1 MRGAPGPARCD
12 DARAASESGQM
23 KAGNKLSVAF
33 RRARIR
39 RIGIRSGKPL
49 QPAPQKGPRLQLVVS
64 NTPAP
69 KS

>member
-1 MRGAPGPARCD
+1 
-12 DARAASESGQM
+12 M